1 MEWSWRLLMEP
12 RKMWKRYL
20 LTNTK
25 FLWSSGREVLAR
37 RLGSSPAQR
46 GEGPPTRNMPSP

>member
-20 LTNTK
+20 TTNTE
-25 FLWSSGREVLAR
+25 FIWTAGREALAR
-37 RLGSSPAQR
+37 RLGAH
-46 GEGPPTRNMPSP
+46 GA